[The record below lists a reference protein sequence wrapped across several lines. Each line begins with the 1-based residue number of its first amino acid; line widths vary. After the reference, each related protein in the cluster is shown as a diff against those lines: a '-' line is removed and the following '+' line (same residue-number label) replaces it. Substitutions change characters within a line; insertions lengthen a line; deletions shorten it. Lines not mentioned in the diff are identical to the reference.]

1 MGIFDLFKRKPE
13 TETRA
18 SGTGYTSE
26 AISARQAYITGRSG
40 LAELTSTAQA
50 CVSLWEGALSLADV
64 KGTDLLDRARMG
76 MLARS
81 LALRGEAVMLIEET
95 GLVPASDWD
104 LSTRNGLPRAYRL
117 SIPEAGGGTTRTA
130 LSAEVLHVRI
140 GCDHSMP
147 WLGTAP
153 LKRAQLTAELLHAL
167 ESSLAETYSH
177 APLGS
182 QIVAAPEM
190 PGHDMEKIGQGF
202 RGSRGKVL
210 LVESVN
216 VSAAGGPTPQT
227 DWKPSDVSPD
237 LSKSMTRESL
247 AAARHGILSAIGV
260 LPGMFDPNTT
270 GPLVRESQ
278 RACATWTLQPI
289 AALIAEEASRKLGG
303 EISLD
308 VMRPLQAFDAGARAR
323 AVSQIVGALAVAKG
337 AGIDEAD
344 VEKAMRLVDWRE
356 D

>member
-1 MGIFDLFKRKPE
+1 MGILDLFKRKPE

-26 AISARQAYITGRSG
+26 VISARAAFITGRSG

-50 CVSLWEGALSLADV
+50 CISLWEGALSLADV
-64 KGTDLLDRARMG
+64 KGTDLLDRARMAMIG
-76 MLARS
+76 RS
-81 LALRGEAVMLIEET
+81 LALRGEALMLIEET

-140 GCDHSMP
+140 GVDPSMP

-153 LKRAQLTAELLHAL
+153 LRRSQLTAELLHAVEGAL
-167 ESSLAETYSH
+167 SEAYQN

-182 QIVAAPEM
+182 QIVPTPEM
-190 PGHDMEKIGQGF
+190 PDSDMEKIGQGF

-210 LVESVN
+210 LVESVA
-216 VSAAGGPTPQT
+216 VTAAGGPVPQS

-247 AAARHGILSAIGV
+247 AAARNGILAAFGV
-260 LPGMFDPNTT
+260 LPGLLDPNTT
-270 GPLVRESQ
+270 GPLVREAQ
-278 RACATWTLQPI
+278 RHLAGWTLAPI
-289 AALIAEEASRKLGG
+289 AELIAEEASRKLGG
-303 EISLD
+303 EVALD
-308 VMRPLQAFDAGARAR
+308 VMRPLQAYDAGARAR
-323 AVSQIVGALAVAKG
+323 SVSQVIGALAVAKG
-337 AGIDEAD
+337 TGIDEAE
-344 VEKAMRLVDWRE
+344 VEKAMHLVDWRE